1 MRVQDDNNKKEEEV
15 RVFIDTESVV
25 YDFGIVKYDS
35 PAAAEAAVSAA
46 DAELLAQR
54 EWDDLKIMINV
65 NDVGAL
71 SLSCLTCV
79 HTVSNFYIIDCA

>member
-1 MRVQDDNNKKEEEV
+1 MQEDNNKKEEEEV

-35 PAAAEAAVSAA
+35 PSAAEAAVAAA

-54 EWDDLKIMINV
+54 EWDDLKIMIKV
-65 NDVGAL
+65 NDVGAFF
-71 SLSCLTCV
+71 SL
-79 HTVSNFYIIDCA
+79 CARLVF